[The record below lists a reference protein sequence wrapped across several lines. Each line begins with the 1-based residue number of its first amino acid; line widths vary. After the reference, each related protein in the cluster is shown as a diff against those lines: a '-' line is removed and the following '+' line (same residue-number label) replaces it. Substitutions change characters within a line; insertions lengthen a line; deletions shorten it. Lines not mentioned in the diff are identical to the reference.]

1 MRVLVVATTFPRR
14 NGDTEP
20 AFVHDLCKGLV
31 DRGHEI
37 VALVPHAPGA
47 KLRETMNGI
56 EVRRFR
62 YFMPA
67 SLQRLC
73 YDGGA
78 LPNLRKSWLARLQL
92 PVFLV
97 AQAAALV
104 SALVRYRPPLVHC
117 HWIVPQGF
125 IAAVLKLLFGY
136 HLIVTAHAGD
146 VFTMKNPLLKQFG
159 RFALQGAD
167 AATVNSNATIE
178 ALLRVER
185 PKRVRLVPMG
195 VDLRH
200 FGTGQTGAPIRDRY
214 RLRGPVLL
222 GVGRFA
228 EKKGFKYLIQAM
240 PLVRRRFPD
249 AELLLVGFGPL
260 EGDLRAETAGSG
272 VTGAVH
278 FVGRVTHKDL
288 PDYYAAADVFVLPS
302 VVTRSGDT
310 EGLGVVLLEAMA
322 QGVPVVACDVGGI
335 PDIVKHGE
343 TGLLA
348 RQRDPEDL
356 ASRIVQI
363 LDDPSL
369 TERLVRR
376 GRGHVRSSFSWQR
389 ITARFDSLYRELACG

>member
-1 MRVLVVATTFPRR
+1 MKVLVLATTFPRWS
-14 NGDTEP
+14 GDTEP
-20 AFVHDLCKGLV
+20 AFVHDLCRGLAES
-31 DRGHEI
+31 GHELL
-37 VALVPHAPGA
+37 ALVPHAPGA

-62 YFMPA
+62 YFLPTR
-67 SLQRLC
+67 LQRLC
-73 YDGGA
+73 YEGGA
-78 LPNLRKSWLARLQL
+78 LPNLRRSWLARLQL
-92 PVFLV
+92 PAFLA
-97 AQAAALV
+97 AQAFAF
-104 SALVRYRPPLVHC
+104 VRAVLTHRPALVHC

-125 IAAVLKLLFGY
+125 LGAVLKPLFRY
-136 HLIVTAHAGD
+136 RLVLTAHAGD
-146 VFTMKNPLLKQFG
+146 VFTMRNPLLKRFG
-159 RFALQGAD
+159 KLALRGAD

-200 FGTGQTGAPIRDRY
+200 FGMGQIGTAIRDRFA
-214 RLRGPVLL
+214 LSGPVVL

-228 EKKGFKYLIQAM
+228 EKKGFKYLIRAV
-240 PLVRRRFPD
+240 PLVRQRFPS

-260 EGDLRAETAGSG
+260 ERDLRAETLQSG
-272 VTGAVH
+272 VAGAVH
-278 FVGRVTHKDL
+278 FVGRITHQDL
-288 PDYYAAADVFVLPS
+288 PQYYAAADVFVLPS

-322 QGVPVVACDVGGI
+322 QGIPVVACDVGGI

-348 RQRDPEDL
+348 RQRDPDDL
-356 ASRIVQI
+356 AAKIVRV

-369 TERLVRR
+369 RERLVRC
-376 GRGHVRSSFSWQR
+376 GRAHVRSSFSWER
-389 ITARFDSLYRELACG
+389 ITRRFDKLYSELS